1 MQLSSDMPHTSEIGM
16 PRPTKKASVSFGI
29 GAAPDTACLTC
40 SSPSFSRSFESTSSS
55 ACAHSAATSS
65 GTGSPATS
73 ASAFFAAT
81 ARPHCKPIRF
91 VSSGSFAA
99 ANSIAAL
106 SFSHTRGYRTPN
118 RRPHVGQRCRDGPR
132 IGDGG
137 DLGAEHLLQIQRAHP
152 VGDVGGRQER
162 RAAVAEPDAKH
173 LVDRERL
180 EQQVGVRHLHALG
193 IAGGARRVDQRG
205 HVVGLHC
212 PP

>member
-1 MQLSSDMPHTSEIGM
+1 MQLSSDMPQTSEIGM
-16 PRPTKKASVSFGI
+16 PRPTKNASVSFGI

-81 ARPHCKPIRF
+81 ASPHCNPMRF

-106 SFSHTRGYRTPN
+106 SFSHTRGTAPQIVGRTSGSAAAMARGSETVVIWVPN
-118 RRPHVGQRCRDGPR
+118 TSWQV
-132 IGDGG
+132 
-137 DLGAEHLLQIQRAHP
+137 QRAHP
-152 VGDVGGRQER
+152 VGDVGRRQER
-162 RAAVAEPDAKH
+162 GAAVPEPDAEH
-173 LVDRERL
+173 LVHGERL

-193 IAGGARRVDQRG
+193 IAGGARGVDQRG